1 MAVEFRGCKNLVF
14 APITEDSA
22 EGYVTGEVLELA
34 PVAEISKTVETSSE
48 AHYYDNKAAI
58 VINSEGAD
66 TVTFT
71 IAVPEDDVLA
81 LIEGRVFDSAAKK
94 FIESPRKTQYF
105 AVGYILGETGEGEDE
120 RFVWRYKGTFN
131 IPDVT
136 AATENDGT
144 DANNMSLEFTGI
156 YTDYNFANGGGTGVA
171 APAKAMFI
179 RKSSNVATAAEFFA
193 QVSTPDTEFTP
204 APVASYKLTIT
215 QAENTTVSVTR
226 NGTALA
232 NNADIAAGDELV
244 ISVTGGTVTVNGEAF
259 TSGNTFTVAGNV
271 AVVSTANT
279 EPVG

>member
-14 APITEDSA
+14 APITKDDST
-22 EGYVTGEVLELA
+22 GYTTGNVIALA

-48 AHYYDNKAAI
+48 AHYYDNKPAI

-81 LIEGRVFDSAAKK
+81 LIEGRVYDDVKK
-94 FIESPRKTQYF
+94 AFIEAPRTTQYF

-136 AATENDGT
+136 SATENDGT

-156 YTDYNFANGGGTGVA
+156 YTDYEFENGGGTGVA

-179 RKSSNVATAAEFFA
+179 RKSSEVASAAEFFA
-193 QVSTPDTEFTP
+193 QVSTPDTTF
-204 APVASYKLTIT
+204 PVATS
-215 QAENTTVSVTR
+215 NTS
-226 NGTALA
+226 N
-232 NNADIAAGDELV
+232 
-244 ISVTGGTVTVNGEAF
+244 
-259 TSGNTFTVAGNV
+259 
-271 AVVSTANT
+271 
-279 EPVG
+279 PVG